1 MSEDNGM
8 DKGKGKTKGESI
20 VERNMRERKKGKEE

>member
-20 VERNMRERKKGKEE
+20 VGRNVREQKKEKEK

>member
-20 VERNMRERKKGKEE
+20 VGRNVRERKKGKEE

>member
-20 VERNMRERKKGKEE
+20 VGRNVRERKKGKEK